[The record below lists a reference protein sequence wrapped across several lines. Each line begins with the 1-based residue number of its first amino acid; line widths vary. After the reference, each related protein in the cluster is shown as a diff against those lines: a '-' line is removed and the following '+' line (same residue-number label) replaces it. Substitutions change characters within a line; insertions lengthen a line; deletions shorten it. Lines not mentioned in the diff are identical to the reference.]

1 MLHAQRSK
9 VLWVRKGEC
18 LMRKHRLLSL
28 NVAAFVL
35 ASGVGSVAWGQAT
48 DPAQL
53 DQLGRLQDSQ
63 DARRVALQQAQEEA
77 TRRAAQRQIQQSQ
90 AKARAFAQANA
101 RAFAAQQAQAAQRAR
116 EQQDD
121 QRYRDANRAL
131 DLQERQLQ
139 LKMAEARAN
148 HAEDYVQKDLQ
159 QQQAS
164 IDNERAVVQGDQKLK
179 SDVGQATR
187 MSQRHWWQWKD

>member
-1 MLHAQRSK
+1 
-9 VLWVRKGEC
+9 
-18 LMRKHRLLSL
+18 MRKHRLLSL